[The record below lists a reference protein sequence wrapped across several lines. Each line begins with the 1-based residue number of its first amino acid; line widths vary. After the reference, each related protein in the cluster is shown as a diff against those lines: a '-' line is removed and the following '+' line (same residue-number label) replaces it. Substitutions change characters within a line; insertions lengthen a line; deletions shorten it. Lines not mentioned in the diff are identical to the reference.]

1 MPKDHQTKVFHQPD
15 RKFLQHHPGSGSLLS
30 PTIQQFCQQEV
41 IYHSSLLT
49 GLLGLPRQIG
59 RRIEIHKK
67 ANQLEKRKCLW
78 KLKRWKISNGYYP
91 CFLIQCYG
99 HFEFLSFVGIFNI
112 LNSLKTRMWDQ
123 CDSISVKRQAE
134 IYRTKQVWEEP
145 KIVPKY
151 QDLLHLTS
159 HAPPSFLCC

>member
-15 RKFLQHHPGSGSLLS
+15 RKFLQHHPGSGSPLS
-30 PTIQQFCQQEV
+30 PAIQQFCQQEV

-59 RRIEIHKK
+59 RRIEKHKK
-67 ANQLEKRKCLW
+67 ANQWEKRKCLW
-78 KLKRWKISNGYYP
+78 KLKRWKISMFPNSMFGTRYN
-91 CFLIQCYG
+91 
-99 HFEFLSFVGIFNI
+99 HFEFLPCAGIFNI